1 MTGAELLSE
10 VVRELGPLHDMM
22 VFTGGLVLP
31 LYFERQPHL
40 RLRPTIDADAV
51 VPCASYPRWAALQA
65 ELMNRGIMPVSDP
78 VAPICRMRTP
88 KGHLLDVMPM
98 DPAVLGFGNR
108 WFRLGFER
116 AIFSSVGQGVTI
128 KIFPAPLYAAAKAE
142 AYRGR
147 GKQDPW
153 SSHDLEDFLTL
164 LACRPSLPAEIAG
177 EGPELR
183 SYFAEFG
190 AELLALAR
198 IDELI
203 DAHVREHVAEILAAL
218 HLLSL
223 GSAG

>member
-1 MTGAELLSE
+1 MTGAELLRE
-10 VVRELGPLHDMM
+10 VVIEVGPLHDTM

-31 LYFERQPHL
+31 FYFERQPHL
-40 RLRPTIDADAV
+40 RLRSTIDADAV
-51 VPCASYPRWAALQA
+51 VSCASYPRWVALQA
-65 ELMNRGIMPVSDP
+65 DLMNRGIMPVSES

-88 KGHLLDVMPM
+88 KGHLLDVMPI
-98 DPAVLGFGNR
+98 DPDVLGFGNR

-116 AIFSSVGQGVTI
+116 AIITSVGLGVNI

-142 AYRGR
+142 TYRGR

-177 EGPELR
+177 EGNELR
-183 SYFAEFG
+183 SYFADFG
-190 AELLALAR
+190 AELLALDR
-198 IDELI
+198 IDEII
-203 DAHVREHVAEILAAL
+203 DAHVRDHVDEILASL

-223 GSAG
+223 GSSV